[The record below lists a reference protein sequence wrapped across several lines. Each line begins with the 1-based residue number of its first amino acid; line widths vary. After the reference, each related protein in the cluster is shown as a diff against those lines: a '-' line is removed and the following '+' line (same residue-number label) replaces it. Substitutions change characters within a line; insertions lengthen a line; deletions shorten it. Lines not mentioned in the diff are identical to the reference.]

1 MPASTVLILA
11 SIGVLSLTFQWL
23 AWRVRVPAILFLLA
37 GGILVGPVL
46 GFLKPDEVFGDL
58 LFPMVSLA
66 VAIILFEGS
75 LTLRF
80 NEIRGHGKMARNLIP
95 VGSIVTGII
104 GTLAARWVLDISW
117 AVALLFGAISIVTGP
132 TVIAPLLRSVRPS
145 AKLAN
150 ILRWEG
156 IIIDPVGA
164 LLAVL
169 VFEGIVSWGQ
179 GNVFGHSLY
188 IFGKTLLI
196 GFVIGA
202 LAGYL
207 NGLVL
212 RKHLM
217 PQYLHN
223 AATLTFMLG
232 VYAFSNE
239 MAHESGLLTVTVM
252 GIWMA
257 NMKQVSVDSILEFK
271 ESLSVLLIS
280 ALFIILAARVEF
292 AAITDL
298 GWGLAIVLALL
309 MLVARPLSVFLS
321 AIGTDLNWREK
332 LFLSWIA
339 PRGIVAAAVSALF
352 AFQLQNL
359 GYESAAA
366 LVPMVFVLIIATVTL
381 QSLTARPIARLL
393 KVTEPAEY
401 GFLILGANPV
411 ARMIAQALKKHEVP
425 VALAD
430 TNWENVRQARMDNL
444 KVYFGNPIS
453 EHASTHL
460 DLTGIGNLLVI
471 SPYKHMNSLA
481 TYHFLDWF
489 GDHSVFSLSEGDQDQ
504 KARHQTA
511 EKIQMT
517 RGLFDGVSYAKLASL
532 ASQGYSIKTTQLS
545 EEYGYNDFLAKYKGK
560 AIVLFVFD
568 SKDRISPV
576 RSMDDLQPD
585 DDWILISLVP
595 PRKPKERKPRESD
608 GEGAEP
614 SAMGGEPSA
623 KDEEPSPKDEK
634 PSTME
639 KEPSVPGGKPP
650 AESSSPKN

>member
-1 MPASTVLILA
+1 MPVSTVLLLA
-11 SIGVLSLTFQWL
+11 SIGVLSLFCQWL
-23 AWRVRVPAILFLLA
+23 AWRVRMPAILFLLA
-37 GGILVGPVL
+37 GGIAAGPWL
-46 GFLKPDEVFGDL
+46 GFLAPEVVFGDL
-58 LFPMVSLA
+58 LFPLISLS

-75 LTLRF
+75 LTLRYE
-80 NEIRGHGKMARNLIP
+80 EIRGHGKMVRNLIP
-95 VGSIVTGII
+95 VGSVVTCII
-104 GTLAARWVLDISW
+104 GTLSARWLLEVSW
-117 AVALLFGAISIVTGP
+117 EVALLFGAISIVTGP
-132 TVIAPLLRSVRPS
+132 TVIAPLLRSVRPD

-188 IFGKTLLI
+188 IFGKTLAV
-196 GFVIGA
+196 GFLIGA

-207 NGLVL
+207 NGLAL
-212 RKHLM
+212 RKHLI

-223 AATLTFMLG
+223 AGTLTFMLG
-232 VYAFSNE
+232 VYALSNE
-239 MAHESGLLTVTVM
+239 IAHESGLLTVTVM

-257 NMKQVSVDSILEFK
+257 NMKQVPIDSILEFK

-292 AAITDL
+292 SAIAEL
-298 GWGLAIVLALL
+298 GWGLVTVLAVL
-309 MLVARPLSVFLS
+309 MLVARPVSIFLS
-321 AIGTDLNWREK
+321 AIGTSLNWRDK

-352 AFQLQNL
+352 AFQLQKL
-359 GYESAAA
+359 GYESAGT
-366 LVPMVFVLIIATVTL
+366 LVPLVFMLIIATVTL
-381 QSLTARPIARLL
+381 QSLTARPLAKLL
-393 KVTEPAEY
+393 KVAEPAEF

-411 ARMIAQALKKHEVP
+411 ARMIAAALKKYEVP
-425 VALAD
+425 VTLAD
-430 TNWENVRQARMDNL
+430 TNWENIRQARMNNL
-444 KVYFGNPIS
+444 PVYFGNPVS

-489 GDHSVFSLSEGDQDQ
+489 GKDSVFTLAEGDPEQ

-532 ASQGYSIKTTQLS
+532 VSQGYTVKTTQLS
-545 EEYGYNDFLAKYKGK
+545 DEFSYEDFLEKYHHQTL
-560 AIVLFVFD
+560 VLFVFD
-568 SKDRISPV
+568 SKGRVSPV
-576 RSMDDLQPD
+576 LDMEPIKPEN
-585 DDWILISLVP
+585 DWILISLVP
-595 PRKPKERKPRESD
+595 PQAPKERKER
-608 GEGAEP
+608 
-614 SAMGGEPSA
+614 
-623 KDEEPSPKDEK
+623 DEQPEVA
-634 PSTME
+634 E
-639 KEPSVPGGKPP
+639 KELPDGAS
-650 AESSSPKN
+650 ART

>member
-11 SIGVLSLTFQWL
+11 IIGILSLSFQWL

-80 NEIRGHGKMARNLIP
+80 DEIRGHSKMTRNLIF
-95 VGSIVTGII
+95 VGSVVTGII
-104 GTLAARWVLDISW
+104 ATLAARWVLEISW
-117 AVALLFGAISIVTGP
+117 AVAMLFGAISVVTGP

-188 IFGKTLLI
+188 IFGKTLVI
-196 GFVIGA
+196 GFTTGA

-217 PQYLHN
+217 PHYLHN

-292 AAITDL
+292 AAIADL
-298 GWGLAIVLALL
+298 GWGLAVVLAVL

-321 AIGTDLNWREK
+321 AIGTDLNLREK

-381 QSLTARPIARLL
+381 QSLAARPIARLL

-411 ARMIAQALKKHEVP
+411 ARMIGQALKKHDVP

-489 GDHSVFSLSEGDQDQ
+489 GDTSVFSLSEGDQDQ

-511 EKIQMT
+511 GKIQMT
-517 RGLFDGVSYAKLASL
+517 RGLFDDVSYAKLASL
-532 ASQGYSIKTTQLS
+532 ASQGYTVKTTQLS
-545 EEYGYNDFLAKYKGK
+545 EEFGYNDFLVKYQGQ
-560 AIVLFVFD
+560 ALVLFVFD
-568 SKDRISPV
+568 SKSRIKPV
-576 RSMDDLQPD
+576 RSMDDLKPD

-595 PRKPKERKPRESD
+595 PQDRKERKSRESN

-614 SAMGGEPSA
+614 SAMGKEPSA
-623 KDEEPSPKDEK
+623 
-634 PSTME
+634 MG
-639 KEPSVPGGKPP
+639 KEPSAPGKEPSASEGDSST
-650 AESSSPKN
+650 ESSSPRS